1 MSTSHETLV
10 KKIAMRL
17 FDKKSTHIIA
27 LDVRGISSVTDYIL
41 LANGNVDRH
50 VIALSREIENILLD
64 EKMKP
69 IHVEG
74 IKNGDWVILDY
85 SYVVVHLFLP
95 YMREKYQLERLW
107 SDAKVIDLNLAL
119 SHSSEKE
126 L

>member
-1 MSTSHETLV
+1 MSTSPETLV

-17 FDKKSTHIIA
+17 FDKKSTNIIA
-27 LDVRGISSVTDYIL
+27 LDVRGVSSVTDYIL

-107 SDAKVIDLNLAL
+107 SDAKVIDLDLTL